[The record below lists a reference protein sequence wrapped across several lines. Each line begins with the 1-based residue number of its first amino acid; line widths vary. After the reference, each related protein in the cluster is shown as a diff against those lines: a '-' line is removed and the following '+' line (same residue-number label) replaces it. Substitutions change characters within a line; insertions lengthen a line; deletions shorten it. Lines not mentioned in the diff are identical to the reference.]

1 MSFFKTVLAILAGL
15 LLFVVFSFFIMVGV
29 VSLVTR
35 NNDAPEVKEN
45 SVLYINLNGLISER
59 IAEDPFDEIF
69 DDSPKKIALLNA
81 LEAINA
87 AKNDKNI
94 KGVYLEHGYLS
105 GGYAASLEEIRNAL
119 ISFKDSGKFV
129 YSYAEFFSEQNYYI
143 ASIAD
148 EIYFNP
154 QGIIEFNGFSAN
166 ISFFKGLLDKL
177 EIEPQIFRV
186 GEFKSYVEP
195 FIRKDMSEPNRKQI
209 NALLNSI
216 HNFYLE
222 NVSQSRGIPLD
233 TLKYISDNML
243 VRNAKTALKHGLITK
258 IAYEDEIKSLIRE
271 QLNITKKKKINF
283 VPLNSYSKVVKEE
296 SNYSKN
302 KIAVIVAEG
311 GIVSGKGNAK
321 SVGSDKFAKAIK
333 KARENKRVKA
343 VVIRVNSPG
352 GSALASDVIW
362 REIMLTKSVKPVIA
376 SMSGVAASGGY
387 YMAMPCDTIVAQP
400 TTITGSIGIFGI
412 LFNMSALLEN
422 KLGITSDVVN
432 TGKYSDIY
440 TISRALSDYEKS
452 IFQQQVEEGY
462 ETFTSKAA
470 QGRNMSIEDLKKVA
484 SGRVW
489 SGIQAKENGL
499 IDVLG
504 GFNKAVFLAASAAG
518 IEDDYS
524 MSFYPKLQSPIEE
537 IISKFIGDQQSKF
550 MKNEFGILAD
560 AVEKTK
566 YLQEMSGVQAR
577 MLFDIEIK

>member
-29 VSLVTR
+29 VSLVTG

-154 QGIIEFNGFSAN
+154 QGIIEFNGLSAN

-271 QLNITKKKKINF
+271 QLSITKKKKINF